1 MLMFHGELA
10 QVFPDLPL
18 RWNLQCSSNIPRSK
32 WSAILHGSALSSAFI
47 PEVQHLSPVIPC
59 ICIYLYIYR
68 YCICL
73 FHDSFIFKTVISYI
87 HHIFLTYPPMYIV
100 HIYVYICIY
109 MYIYMYIYISI
120 HPSIY
125 PSIHPVH
132 TCVHAYMHTCIHPS
146 IFSVAPYI
154 YNTSLIRVFIYIYI
168 PLVSTNCFL
177 CWSIVSRE
185 YHIHLPLYNIWNL
198 ELVSKLV
205 YVKQT
210 FNIPGRTNRAYIKQN
225 SKYCNPWISSWSL
238 NMWQSYYWW

>member
-109 MYIYMYIYISI
+109 MYIYVYICIYMYIYVYIYI
-120 HPSIY
+120 HPSIHLSIH

-154 YNTSLIRVFIYIYI
+154 YIIPHSSGFSYIYTI
-168 PLVSTNCFL
+168 
-177 CWSIVSRE
+177 SI
-185 YHIHLPLYNIWNL
+185 H
-198 ELVSKLV
+198 ELFPMLI
-205 YVKQT
+205 YC
-210 FNIPGRTNRAYIKQN
+210 IPG
-225 SKYCNPWISSWSL
+225 ISHSFAII
-238 NMWQSYYWW
+238 